1 MFKVQRKTIK
11 WNEMLVVTSFIILK
25 STSIRYIGSERS
37 LCMQHWLILYIY
49 IYFLEA
55 RFLSLAKAKKSI
67 TCVLCFI
74 PIPMRAG
81 KEPFVKIMIMVIN
94 SYLL

>member
-11 WNEMLVVTSFIILK
+11 WNEMLVVTNFIILK
-25 STSIRYIGSERS
+25 SISIKYIGSERS
-37 LCMQHWLILYIY
+37 LCMQHWLIFYIY
-49 IYFLEA
+49 IYIFSRGEILK
-55 RFLSLAKAKKSI
+55 SCKKSI